1 LILIKTKMNNSLLII
16 TLSGLLFFSMFN
28 KKEIRENFWGLPQRR
43 VRRMTEIVNPKTGHS
58 TAIQNDGGYHRPQFA
73 VTPGRTYAMTPH
85 NAIHTPSF
93 QSHVPLRT
101 GPSLGVHANIKYGTR
116 PDSRNM
122 GFTSDP
128 FGRNPMQASRG
139 GITAPTPVVHSDQ
152 AFVGGP
158 AHIRTPYIREN
169 FRAGNTN
176 AIAVHS
182 NSTIPVDS
190 MDAVNESGDVGQPIM
205 YDRFVF
211 SQARSRLRGQGDPI
225 RGDLPIAPNTGGWF
239 TPSAVPSND
248 LREGAINVIAGSDNE
263 TNRTLANYIY
273 ASSGNTQSAIGG
285 VNMANSFTNELGHAM
300 SDIVVRTKH

>member
-1 LILIKTKMNNSLLII
+1 MNNSLLIL

-28 KKEIRENFWGLPQRR
+28 KKEIRENFWGIPQRR
-43 VRRMTEIVNPKTGHS
+43 VKRMTEVVNPRTGHS

-73 VTPGRTYAMTPH
+73 MTPAHTYSMTPH

-93 QSHVPLRT
+93 QSHIPLRS

-116 PDSRNM
+116 PDSKHM
-122 GFTSDP
+122 GFTTDP
-128 FGRNPMQASRG
+128 FGRTPMQVSRG
-139 GITAPTPVVHSDQ
+139 GIIAPTPVVHSDQ
-152 AFVGGP
+152 AVVGGSG
-158 AHIRTPYIREN
+158 HTQTPYIKEN
-169 FRAGNTN
+169 FHQGNG
-176 AIAVHS
+176 IAVHS
-182 NSTIPVDS
+182 NSTIPVAS
-190 MDAVNESGDVGQPIM
+190 MDVVNEQGAVGQPIM

-239 TPSAVPSND
+239 TPSSVPSND

-263 TNRTLANYIY
+263 VNRTLANYIY
-273 ASSGNTQSAIGG
+273 ASSGQSQTAIGG
-285 VNMANSFTNELGHAM
+285 VNMANSFANELGHAM